1 MARAARV
8 TVSSPSQ
15 DDAPRMIAPQDM
27 DVRQRR
33 RLSGPG
39 LRTFLNIADAWQL
52 SEKDRLAVLGH
63 PSRSAYYGWVKK
75 AQGGEDLS
83 LGVDVLLRISAV
95 LGIYKALTILF
106 HRPEQAL
113 IWLRGAHRGLPF
125 SGQAPISLLTSGTQD
140 GLLSLRRY
148 LDAWRGGN
156 AAYPDPSVN
165 VEPVTRDTLVFG

>member
-1 MARAARV
+1 MPQTARKPDRFAPL
-8 TVSSPSQ
+8 T
-15 DDAPRMIAPQDM
+15 DDPRIIAPVDM
-27 DVRQRR
+27 GPDRRR

-52 SEKDRLAVLGH
+52 SEKERLAVLGQ

-75 AQGGEDLS
+75 AQEGNDLT
-83 LGVDVLLRISAV
+83 LGVDILLRVSAV
-95 LGIYKALTILF
+95 LGIHKALTILF
-106 HRPEQAL
+106 RQPEQAL
-113 IWLRGAHRGLPF
+113 IWLRGAHQGLPF

-156 AAYPDPSVN
+156 AAQPAHSVP
-165 VEPVTRDTLVFG
+165 VEPVTRDTMVFG